1 MTAKR
6 RKALV
11 KRRHRT
17 VPLADTIKSVPR
29 YPNKLVIFRIAASPF
44 YWARYYDSGK
54 IYKRSTKTENESAAY
69 KAAIAFY
76 EELLTRKASGL
87 AVAKAP
93 RFEVCAKE
101 VLRAQAA
108 RIKRGELGA
117 TLNVNEESRLRKHM
131 LPYFRAYEVGDIDY
145 YVIEAY
151 FEKLADE
158 ELAPATIKL
167 HASLLTKIL
176 KHAHRKKLIPHLPP
190 MPSLATVDMPRSY
203 FNSAQY
209 ARLHNKARALVG
221 EEIVERDDKNRVLRY
236 IRITPELNNLILF
249 MTNTFV
255 RPTDIKVLKNS
266 HVEIVR
272 KHEPYLRLMH
282 PATKKHHGP
291 VISMPAAV
299 HVYEQQREYQKQRG
313 YGADDDYVF
322 MPEHKNRDYALVQ
335 LRRQFDHLLDVTRL
349 KKDARDNTRTLYS
362 LRHTSLVFRIVNS
375 RGLDTLTLAKN
386 ARTSVE
392 MLERFYLRHFH
403 AEMALDKLHSQ
414 KSKRKHKKQ
423 AVAGK

>member
-117 TLNVNEESRLRKHM
+117 TLPWAKIRRSRRSSFWQSGWRRLGRTDHNH
-131 LPYFRAYEVGDIDY
+131 V
-145 YVIEAY
+145 
-151 FEKLADE
+151 
-158 ELAPATIKL
+158 
-167 HASLLTKIL
+167 KISC
-176 KHAHRKKLIPHLPP
+176 R
-190 MPSLATVDMPRSY
+190 
-203 FNSAQY
+203 
-209 ARLHNKARALVG
+209 
-221 EEIVERDDKNRVLRY
+221 
-236 IRITPELNNLILF
+236 
-249 MTNTFV
+249 
-255 RPTDIKVLKNS
+255 
-266 HVEIVR
+266 
-272 KHEPYLRLMH
+272 
-282 PATKKHHGP
+282 
-291 VISMPAAV
+291 
-299 HVYEQQREYQKQRG
+299 
-313 YGADDDYVF
+313 
-322 MPEHKNRDYALVQ
+322 
-335 LRRQFDHLLDVTRL
+335 
-349 KKDARDNTRTLYS
+349 
-362 LRHTSLVFRIVNS
+362 
-375 RGLDTLTLAKN
+375 
-386 ARTSVE
+386 
-392 MLERFYLRHFH
+392 
-403 AEMALDKLHSQ
+403 
-414 KSKRKHKKQ
+414 
-423 AVAGK
+423 